1 MKKKKNSKLWSSEV
15 IVGSWSLLKI
25 KRELCLLKT
34 PQHFIGPS
42 RKWGQSEL
50 DTCLLGI
57 LSWPWLSSHDFTGSC
72 WIGTRSLTR
81 NHVNKFGIN
90 LHIGKGWTFL
100 EISYELYMQ
109 SRESHINTV
118 NLNLSCT
125 SFNFTL
131 YIPMSQISF
140 HQIEK
145 PKDIPVFRVILLLF
159 IFLYCMNVRTWLK

>member
-1 MKKKKNSKLWSSEV
+1 MNSITFNIQLESAKAQELATSVKK
-15 IVGSWSLLKI
+15 
-25 KRELCLLKT
+25 
-34 PQHFIGPS
+34 HFKGLS

-81 NHVNKFGIN
+81 IYWSHVNKFRIK

-100 EISYELYMQ
+100 EIPYELYMQ
-109 SRESHINTV
+109 SRKGHINT

-125 SFNFTL
+125 SFNFT
-131 YIPMSQISF
+131 YIPMSQVSF

-159 IFLYCMNVRTWLK
+159 IFLYCMNVSTWLK